1 MFITEGSWSCATNRD
16 TSSNATTPKAHP
28 IYRRRHALDLKQR
41 SRIAD
46 LIRAQKS
53 RQRTVQKQS
62 RTADTVTLAKPPVAS
77 HPASHEM
84 GISPLTVRPFLHTSR
99 SSREEW
105 ASIPD
110 NSLLCVHWWSHNKLL
125 NYFPF
130 TCRSDIAMFPAG
142 LLRTVAQLNALASYV
157 YASY

>member
-41 SRIAD
+41 TRIAD

-53 RQRTVQKQS
+53 RQRTVQKQPK
-62 RTADTVTLAKPPVAS
+62 TADTVTLAKPPAAS

-84 GISPLTVRPFLHTSR
+84 GISPLR
-99 SSREEW
+99 SEEW

-142 LLRTVAQLNALASYV
+142 LLQTVAQLDALASYV